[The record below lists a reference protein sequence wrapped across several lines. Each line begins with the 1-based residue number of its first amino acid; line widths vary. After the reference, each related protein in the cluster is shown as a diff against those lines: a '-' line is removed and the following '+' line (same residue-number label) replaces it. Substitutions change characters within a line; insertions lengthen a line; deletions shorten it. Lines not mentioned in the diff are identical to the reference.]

1 MSKKILTILIVLF
14 TGVNIIVGSL
24 IYESLADTPKEEVI
38 DFDLITSAVSAI
50 QRNYVDPEI
59 KTKDLIEG
67 ALEGMLSDLDQ
78 YSQYMDLK
86 AREEMKIETTG
97 RFGGLGIHITKR
109 EGFVTIIAPIDNTP
123 AARVGLMAGDKIVGV
138 NGEALKDPST
148 SDVVEKLRGEPG
160 TKVNVTILRDAD
172 TIKEFTLT
180 RAIINV
186 PSVVD
191 PEIIEDNIGYVRL
204 SQFQEK
210 TAKDLEKTLD
220 ELMLQGMDS
229 LVLDLRRNPGGLLIS
244 AVDVVD
250 LFVPPN
256 QIIVSTRGK
265 VRAQNRSY
273 YSQTKTRYAK
283 IPMVVLI
290 DHGSASA
297 SEIVAGALGD
307 TDRAILVGVKS
318 FGKGS
323 VQTILPVDRTS
334 ALRLTTA
341 KYYTPSDVSIHKIGI
356 SPDIEVKL
364 GLDERNRF
372 ISRRYR
378 AMEDKLNDGDEETS
392 ETETEEQDPLDPQLR
407 RAVDIMKAIK
417 VYRSAMPSQTSQQ

>member
-1 MSKKILTILIVLF
+1 MSKKTLTILIVLF
-14 TGVNIIVGSL
+14 TAVNIIVGSF
-24 IYESLADTPKEEVI
+24 IYDSLADTPREEVI
-38 DFDLITSAVSAI
+38 DYDLITSAVAAI
-50 QRNYVDPEI
+50 QRNYVDPEV

-67 ALEGMLSDLDQ
+67 ALEGMLGNLDT

-86 AREEMKIETTG
+86 ARENMKIETTG

-109 EGFVTIIAPIDNTP
+109 KGFVTIIAPIDNTP
-123 AARVGLMAGDKIVGV
+123 AARVGLMPGDKIVGV
-138 NGEALKDPST
+138 DGEALKDPST
-148 SDVVEKLRGEPG
+148 SDVVDKLRGEAG
-160 TKVNVTILRDAD
+160 TKVSVTILRGVD

-191 PEIIEDNIGYVRL
+191 PEIVEDNIGYVRL

-210 TAKDLEKTLD
+210 SAKDLEKTLD
-220 ELMLQGMDS
+220 ELRLQGMDS
-229 LVLDLRRNPGGLLIS
+229 LILDLRRNPGGLLLS

-256 QIIVSTRGK
+256 QIIVSTKGK
-265 VRAQNRSY
+265 VRAQNRVY
-273 YSQTKTRYAK
+273 YSRSNTPYMKM
-283 IPMVVLI
+283 PMVVLI

-307 TDRAILVGVKS
+307 IDRAILVGVKS

-323 VQTILPVDRTS
+323 VQTILPIDKSS

-341 KYYTPSDVSIHKIGI
+341 KYYTPSDVSIHKVGI
-356 SPDIEVKL
+356 EPDIEVKL
-364 GLDERNRF
+364 GMDERNRI
-372 ISRRYR
+372 ISRKYR
-378 AMEDKLNDGDEETS
+378 EMEEKLKDGDEEPS
-392 ETETEEQDPLDPQLR
+392 EETGEIDPLDPQLR
-407 RAVDIMKAIK
+407 RAVDILKAVK
-417 VYRSAMPSQTSQQ
+417 VYRNSMPSQTSQ

>member
-24 IYESLADTPKEEVI
+24 IYESLADTPQEEVI
-38 DFDLITSAVSAI
+38 DFDLITSAVAAI
-50 QRNYVDPEI
+50 QRNYVDPEV

-67 ALEGMLSDLDQ
+67 ALEGMLGDLDQ
-78 YSQYMDLK
+78 YSQYMDFK

-109 EGFVTIIAPIDNTP
+109 KGFVTIIAPIDNTP

-138 NGEALKDPST
+138 DGEALKDPST

-160 TKVNVTILRDAD
+160 TKVNVTILRNTDI
-172 TIKEFTLT
+172 IKEFTIT

-191 PEIIEDNIGYVRL
+191 PEIVEDNIGYVRL

-210 TAKDLEKTLD
+210 TAKDLEKALD

-229 LVLDLRRNPGGLLIS
+229 LVLDLRSNPGGLLIS

-250 LFVPPN
+250 LFLPPN

-265 VRAQNRSY
+265 VRAQNRNY
-273 YSQTKTRYAK
+273 YSQSKTRYTK